1 MMKKRF
7 TVPLTATVLLIL
19 AVPLFGAEADGV
31 PRTAAGR
38 PDLTGNYDVSTL
50 TPLSRPT
57 EFGDNLELTPEEAKA
72 IMDTAH
78 ERVLARSK
86 NRGPVSEAPPEG
98 GAPPIGIGEE
108 FRETSGAG
116 NVGGYNNF
124 WTNRGTAVY
133 TIDGKFRTSIIVDPK
148 NGRTPPMTEAAA
160 ARRAARF
167 SRFRPNEGTPWWLE
181 VDGPGPYDGPESLGI
196 AERCILGFTGAAPTL
211 PSLYNNHK
219 RIVQSEDY
227 VMILIEMVHDA
238 RIVRLN
244 SEHPPAD
251 VKKWLGDSIGWWE
264 GDTLVV
270 DTTNYHPQSR
280 PRGGSQNAHV
290 VERFTRLEDGNLLYS
305 FTMEDDTVWT
315 APWTGE
321 YLWRAT
327 ESKVYEYACHEG
339 NYSMGNI
346 LRGARLL
353 ESEVIEKAESSG
365 GD

>member
-1 MMKKRF
+1 
-7 TVPLTATVLLIL
+7 
-19 AVPLFGAEADGV
+19 
-31 PRTAAGR
+31 
-38 PDLTGNYDVSTL
+38 
-50 TPLSRPT
+50 
-57 EFGDNLELTPEEAKA
+57 
-72 IMDTAH
+72 
-78 ERVLARSK
+78 
-86 NRGPVSEAPPEG
+86 
-98 GAPPIGIGEE
+98 
-108 FRETSGAG
+108 
-116 NVGGYNNF
+116 
-124 WTNRGTAVY
+124 
-133 TIDGKFRTSIIVDPK
+133 
-148 NGRTPPMTEAAA
+148 MTEAAA